1 MSPSVVKRS
10 TQNKRKDI
18 SFCWRSHSTRHYK
31 ISGEAIENSGQKPPN
46 YLPHARHPPPS
57 SQLCG
62 WKYGRGFNIRLDKYI
77 CLTNWLEIFS
87 RFRPKIPITNGDGI
101 TNTENDARNANST
114 LNQYFLGS
122 HFNYLLE
129 MKIWLFTYSRL
140 WSSPW
145 TGMLKRNARG
155 KALHFGYFTSF
166 KAKLNFR
173 KFKVALSPL
182 RRIFL
187 NFAKSCILSC

>member
-1 MSPSVVKRS
+1 M
-10 TQNKRKDI
+10 
-18 SFCWRSHSTRHYK
+18 
-31 ISGEAIENSGQKPPN
+31 GGAIENSGQKPPN

-62 WKYGRGFNIRLDKYI
+62 WKYGRGLNIKASAPHAAQPLTYPRVRCKWLCVESSKGALLCTMCYPWWNPTEMSNQTVI
-77 CLTNWLEIFS
+77 CFLNCQEIFS
-87 RFRPKIPITNGDGI
+87 KCRPKIPIPNGDGI

-140 WSSPW
+140 WSSLW

-155 KALHFGYFTSF
+155 KTLHFGYFTSF
-166 KAKLNFR
+166 KVSFSWER
-173 KFKVALSPL
+173 F
-182 RRIFL
+182 F
-187 NFAKSCILSC
+187 